1 MLFDDMTPSLDQGT
15 KEPKYNQLA
24 RQIETYLTN
33 RAVPTGTRL
42 PSERLLAELFG
53 IAPVT
58 VGRSLNELVRRGV
71 LERKVGSG
79 TYLADHSRL
88 HRIGILCHEPALI
101 SDYYTGSVLSAIHEY
116 YQNSGIDLLSLV
128 RHPDTY
134 SSTIREYQLDGI
146 IVLAVQEKFVP
157 AIRRLR
163 DNEFPIVTIGVTFPE
178 LSDLGFGTDHQAI
191 SSQATEY
198 LIQRGYRRIGMLSGP
213 KYSSTDVRER
223 ERGYCKTM
231 YASGLPVDPDWII
244 HPAENYSDCWVSEMR
259 SLLQHPD
266 HPDAFLL
273 AKHNDITPVYNLM
286 REMNLLIPDDI
297 SFVAFDD
304 PPYAQ
309 HLSPPLTVFVQPIR
323 EFTRQAVRQLENMM
337 LHRPLE
343 TFGPSGATLLERGSC
358 MNRNPNICPET
369 GARK

>member
-134 SSTIREYQLDGI
+134 SGTIREYQLDGI
-146 IVLAVQEKFVP
+146 IVLAVQEKFCTGNPP
-157 AIRRLR
+157 A
-163 DNEFPIVTIGVTFPE
+163 
-178 LSDLGFGTDHQAI
+178 A
-191 SSQATEY
+191 
-198 LIQRGYRRIGMLSGP
+198 
-213 KYSSTDVRER
+213 
-223 ERGYCKTM
+223 
-231 YASGLPVDPDWII
+231 
-244 HPAENYSDCWVSEMR
+244 
-259 SLLQHPD
+259 
-266 HPDAFLL
+266 
-273 AKHNDITPVYNLM
+273 
-286 REMNLLIPDDI
+286 
-297 SFVAFDD
+297 
-304 PPYAQ
+304 
-309 HLSPPLTVFVQPIR
+309 
-323 EFTRQAVRQLENMM
+323 
-337 LHRPLE
+337 
-343 TFGPSGATLLERGSC
+343 
-358 MNRNPNICPET
+358 
-369 GARK
+369 

>member
-1 MLFDDMTPSLDQGT
+1 
-15 KEPKYNQLA
+15 
-24 RQIETYLTN
+24 
-33 RAVPTGTRL
+33 
-42 PSERLLAELFG
+42 
-53 IAPVT
+53 
-58 VGRSLNELVRRGV
+58 
-71 LERKVGSG
+71 
-79 TYLADHSRL
+79 
-88 HRIGILCHEPALI
+88 
-101 SDYYTGSVLSAIHEY
+101 
-116 YQNSGIDLLSLV
+116 
-128 RHPDTY
+128 
-134 SSTIREYQLDGI
+134 
-146 IVLAVQEKFVP
+146 
-157 AIRRLR
+157 
-163 DNEFPIVTIGVTFPE
+163 
-178 LSDLGFGTDHQAI
+178 
-191 SSQATEY
+191 
-198 LIQRGYRRIGMLSGP
+198 MLSGP

-343 TFGPSGATLLERGSC
+343 TFGPSRATLLERGSC
-358 MNRNPNICPET
+358 MNRNPNICPKT